1 MSARL
6 GTRLSLATSLGLGL
20 ALISGGCVLG
30 ARAVVEVVA
39 AYSMSDID
47 SVRIDLPD
55 TPIAVR
61 GVPSQGSIELTGRWF
76 STGGTDSVAIDNTT
90 EPRFDFAVEGRFAR
104 LTAVLPLAQ
113 RELLDLEV
121 DEITLDPNRNI
132 EVWTGLGNVTV
143 THMQGNISVDI
154 ERGNIFVVGG
164 AGGVGV
170 RTLIGDAEIHST
182 GQIDAYTE
190 RGDLLLFQD
199 GPGGN
204 AVYANSEFGDIRVT
218 LRSAQNLHLKISAYR
233 DIRVQTGSISTVTS
247 ESFERKVGNGTV
259 EVFLDAR
266 IGSVTVLE
274 DETGAD

>member
-1 MSARL
+1 MMFARH
-6 GTRLSLATSLGLGL
+6 GTRLSLATCLGI
-20 ALISGGCVLG
+20 ALIGGGCVLG
-30 ARAVVEVVA
+30 ARGVVEVVA

-47 SVRIDLPD
+47 SVRVDLPD

-61 GVPSQGSIELTGRWF
+61 GVPGQTSIELTGRWF
-76 STGGTDSVAIDNTT
+76 STGGTESVALDNTA

-104 LTAVLPLAQ
+104 LTAVLPLEH

-143 THMQGNISVDI
+143 THMQGNVSVDI
-154 ERGNIFVVGG
+154 ERGNIFIVGG

-170 RTLIGDAEIHST
+170 RTQRGDAEIHST
-182 GQIDAYTE
+182 GQIDAHTD
-190 RGDLLLFQD
+190 RGELLLFQD

-204 AVYANSEFGDIRVT
+204 AVYASSDFGDIQVT
-218 LRSAQNLHLKISAYR
+218 LRSAQNLHLKIEAYR

-266 IGSVTVLE
+266 VGSVTVLE